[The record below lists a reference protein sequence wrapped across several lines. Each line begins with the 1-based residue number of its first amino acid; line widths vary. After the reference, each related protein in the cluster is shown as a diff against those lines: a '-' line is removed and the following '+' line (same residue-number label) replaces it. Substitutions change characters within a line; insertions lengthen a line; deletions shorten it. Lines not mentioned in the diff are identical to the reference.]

1 MHVSCASS
9 HKSQKT
15 VRSPKTGARRGCKA
29 WMWVLITKLQSSRV
43 AATTLNHGVPCSSI
57 LTVISCCL
65 PLQIV
70 MGYLPVGLM
79 VHYRS
84 RERKTVRVRE
94 VLGVFCESLS
104 ARNVRRYT
112 HKVSP
117 TGLIKQNLKRTPMD
131 MLMWKTESSRS
142 LTPTLRTTTN

>member
-9 HKSQKT
+9 HKTQKT
-15 VRSPKTGARRGCKA
+15 VRSPKAGARRGCKA

-84 RERKTVRVRE
+84 RERKTVRARE
-94 VLGVFCESLS
+94 VQGVFCESLS
-104 ARNVRRYT
+104 ARNVRCYT

-117 TGLIKQNLKRTPMD
+117 TELIKQNLTRTPMD

-142 LTPTLRTTTN
+142 HTPTLRTTTN

>member
-1 MHVSCASS
+1 MYVSCASS

-15 VRSPKTGARRGCKA
+15 VRSPKAGVRRGCKA

-43 AATTLNHGVPCSSI
+43 AATTLKHGVPCSSI

-70 MGYLPVGLM
+70 MGYLPMGLM

-84 RERKTVRVRE
+84 RDRKTVRARE
-94 VLGVFCESLS
+94 VQGVFCESLFP
-104 ARNVRRYT
+104 RNVRSNT

-117 TGLIKQNLKRTPMD
+117 TGPIKQNLKRTPMD
-131 MLMWKTESSRS
+131 MLTWKTESSRS